1 MKVRAL
7 DQNGYPI
14 DHSSMRFR
22 KVIEVPRIPR
32 VGDVL
37 DLMTSSGRSLR
48 ATVARADLDEARSL
62 FVVSCQYAERSISPD
77 DYGALS
83 NDPEWELKHL
93 LE

>member
-22 KVIEVPRIPR
+22 KVIDVPRIPR
-32 VGDVL
+32 PGDML
-37 DLMTSSGRSLR
+37 ELMTSSGRALR
-48 ATVARADLDEARSL
+48 ATVARVDTDEQRGL
-62 FVVSCQYAERSISPD
+62 FVVACQYSERSISAD
-77 DYGALS
+77 DYGAFA

-93 LE
+93 LD

>member
-7 DQNGYPI
+7 DENGYPI

-32 VGDVL
+32 PGDVL
-37 DLMTSSGRSLR
+37 DLMTSSGRALR
-48 ATVARADLDEARSL
+48 ATVVRADLDEPRGL
-62 FVVSCQYAERSISPD
+62 FVVACQYAERSISPD
-77 DYGALS
+77 DYGAFA